1 MKRTAVTIL
10 LPLLI
15 SVVGFS
21 DTLWEE
27 DFAGFLSESSLL
39 NEGQAVEDV
48 LDESTSFTYSSSS
61 IGNKQI
67 FLEFSGGETGDLF
80 SFLPSGKSGESLS
93 RKGSEEYSIKT
104 SIAARVIEIDE
115 AGMAFI
121 RGERTIVFQNGEER
135 VTVEGWIN
143 PGGLDES
150 FAVPFSALAD
160 SRLSFSSF
168 LDPSTETIRENELIE
183 QTQTELEPETEA
195 VLLEGLGEGE
205 IPLPV
210 VPPAAG
216 FNLSD
221 ERKKELLLSYIN
233 RFLDII
239 FQLEE

>member
-1 MKRTAVTIL
+1 MKRTAVLIL
-10 LPLLI
+10 LPFLI
-15 SVVGFS
+15 SVVGIS

-39 NEGQAVEDV
+39 NEGQVV
-48 LDESTSFTYSSSS
+48 QVILDESTSFTYSSSS

-67 FLEFSGGETGDLF
+67 FLEFSGGEAGDLF
-80 SFLPSGKSGESLS
+80 AFLPSGRTGESLS
-93 RKGSEEYSIKT
+93 RKGSEEYSIQT

-115 AGMAFI
+115 AGMALI

-135 VTVEGWIN
+135 VAVEGWIN

-168 LDPSTETIRENELIE
+168 LDPTGETIRENELIE
-183 QTQTELEPETEA
+183 TTQTELEPETEEA
-195 VLLEGLGEGE
+195 LIEGLEEGE
-205 IPLPV
+205 LPLPE

-216 FNLSD
+216 FELTD